1 MTPTINLSPTQES
14 VASHTTGALL
24 VEASAGSGKTRV
36 LTERIKR
43 LTLLT
48 KRKILGITFTNKAS
62 EEIKERLQADIDI
75 SEHLFVGTFHGFCE
89 YVIRNHGSSMGYEE
103 MPQIFSNTEDRLKL
117 IETAILLTP
126 SVKLIYEGY
135 SEQKQRDKLKY
146 DALEIISRIK
156 REVILEEDLEDK
168 VENRETILL
177 YKKYQE
183 IMASHNAIDFDDL
196 LLITYQLFIYNPK
209 IASLYRRNFEYICV
223 DEAQDM
229 NRAQYMLL
237 KALTGDENKNVML
250 VGDPQQSIYG
260 FNGSNSNFM
269 TKYFVEDYSP
279 KVIYLKENY
288 RNSKAVLELA
298 NRVMPNSTDL
308 KNVVTQGICE
318 IREFKIDSEESEWI
332 FSKIEELVSLKHN
345 NEIEGEINYDKIAI
359 LARNK
364 YILVPAEKILTDK
377 NIPYYYKTSA
387 EGLVFESQ
395 AVNILNLALQI
406 KINPKDGLH
415 RYQLFRMLGKKNLDT
430 LSDIANSLPSDLNKD
445 IIQVVLDVDLNGSD
459 FKRKISLLKG
469 KFENQENYR
478 DIDENERV
486 MMCNDLKELLNHWH
500 IYSMKT
506 ENISLSAFRNA
517 MALGQT
523 NKNIEKHGIA
533 LSTVHTMKGQENDI
547 VFLMGMNEGT
557 FPDYRAKTR
566 IEMEQEK
573 NNFYVAITRAKRFL
587 YITYPLQRMTPWG
600 NPKSH
605 QISSF
610 LKYISQIGEYDIIKN
625 EQG

>member
-1 MTPTINLSPTQES
+1 MTPTINLSQIQEL
-14 VASHTTGALL
+14 VASHTNGALL
-24 VEASAGSGKTRV
+24 VKASAGSGKTRV

-43 LTLLT
+43 LTKLT

-62 EEIKERLQADIDI
+62 EEIKERLQIDIDI

-89 YVIRNHGSSMGYEE
+89 YVIRNHGNAMGYED

-126 SVKLIYEGY
+126 SIKMIYEGY
-135 SEQKQRDKLKY
+135 SEQKERDKLKY
-146 DALEIISRIK
+146 NALEVISKIK
-156 REVILEEDLEDK
+156 REVILDEDLEEKIGDEK
-168 VENRETILL
+168 TILL

-183 IMASHNAIDFDDL
+183 IMTSHNAIDFDDL

-229 NRAQYMLL
+229 NRSQYMLL
-237 KALTGDENKNVML
+237 KSLTGDEHKNVML

-269 TKYFVEDYSP
+269 IKDFNEDYSP
-279 KVIYLKENY
+279 QIIELKENY

-298 NRVMPNSTDL
+298 NKVMPNSTSL
-308 KNVVTQGICE
+308 ENIATQGICE
-318 IREFKIDSEESEWI
+318 IKGFNNDSEESEWI
-332 FSKIEELVSLKHN
+332 LSKIEELINTKSYS
-345 NEIEGEINYDKIAI
+345 EIEGDVNYDKIAI

-364 YILVPAEKILTDK
+364 YILAPIEKLLINK
-377 NIPYYYKTSA
+377 NIPYYYKTAA
-387 EGLVFESQ
+387 EGLTFESQ
-395 AVNILNLALQI
+395 AVNVLNLALQV

-415 RYQLFRMLGKKNLDT
+415 RYQLLRMLDKKNLSSLD
-430 LSDIANSLPSDLNKD
+430 DITNSLQLGLNKD
-445 IIQVVLDVDLNGSD
+445 ILQAVTDMDLNGSD
-459 FKRKISLLKG
+459 FKRKIDLLKG
-469 KFENQENYR
+469 RFEDQENYK
-478 DIDENERV
+478 DLDEDERV
-486 MMCNDLKELLNHWH
+486 MICDDLEELLNHWH

-506 ENISLSAFRNA
+506 ENISLPAFRNA

-523 NKNIEKHGIA
+523 NKNIEKHGVA

-557 FPDYRAKTR
+557 FPDYRAKTN

-587 YITYPLQRMTPWG
+587 YITYPLQKMTLWG

-610 LKYISQIGEYDIIKN
+610 LKEIPQ
-625 EQG
+625 